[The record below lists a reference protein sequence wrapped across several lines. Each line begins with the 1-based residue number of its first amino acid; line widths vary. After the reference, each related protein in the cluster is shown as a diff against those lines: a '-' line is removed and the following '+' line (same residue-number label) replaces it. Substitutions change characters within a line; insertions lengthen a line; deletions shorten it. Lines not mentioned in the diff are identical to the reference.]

1 MDMDVTYAPGWP
13 GSSPRWNS
21 SAKSGV
27 GTALTH
33 SSQVWFT
40 TSHGILNEIYYPR
53 VDIACIRDMG
63 FLVGDGKDYFSEEKR
78 HAHSELQ
85 YMAEGAP
92 AYRFINT
99 CTQGRY
105 RIEKEVLTDPRRETL
120 LQQVKFTPLSGGLA
134 DYHLYALLA
143 PHIGNAGFG
152 NTAWCGAYKG
162 IPMLFAKRDGT
173 SVAMACSLP
182 FIRRSVGFVGESDA
196 WQDISKNK
204 QMTQFYQRAE
214 NGNVA
219 ICGEIDLQRA
229 GGQPFQIA
237 IGFGRNEN
245 EAGQRAFASILEGFD
260 NIKQHFIAGWQNWQR
275 PLNDLAPGSKPPL
288 NLYRISAAVI
298 HSHEASQFP
307 GGFIAGLSVP
317 WGTSKG
323 DDDLGGYHLVWPR
336 DLVETAGGLLAAGA
350 NDDALRVLNYLQ
362 VTQEPDGHWLQN
374 MWLDGS
380 PYWQGVQMDE
390 TAFPILLIHM
400 LFRLGVI
407 KKEGMAKYRGMTEKA
422 AGYIVCN
429 GPASQQDRWEENGGF
444 SPFTLAV
451 EITALL
457 AAADLYT
464 RFGEN
469 DKARYL
475 TETAD
480 TWNDNI
486 ENWTYVKG
494 TELAKEL
501 GIEGYYVRIAPPD
514 VAETPD
520 LEDDV
525 ILIKNLVYGAATIAE
540 KIISP
545 DALALVRF
553 GLRAADDPRMLNT
566 VKAIDSLLKVTTP
579 FGDCWHRYNNDGY
592 GEHADGSPFDGTG
605 TGRAWPLLTGERAH
619 YEIAAGN
626 FKRAQELFETMS
638 AFANEGGMISEQ
650 VWDTDDIPEK
660 ELFFGRP
667 SGSAMPLVWAHGEY
681 IKLCRSLQDKKVF
694 DMPDQTFL
702 RYVKGKTVSPFA
714 AWRFN
719 NQIKSFNR
727 GKVFRVEAAT
737 PFTLHWSPD
746 NWTTSEDTASA
757 DTGLG
762 MHIVNIPADKLAG
775 GTGIVFTFFWTE
787 AGTWEGRNFEVK
799 PG

>member
-1 MDMDVTYAPGWP
+1 MDTDVTYAPGWP
-13 GSSPRWNS
+13 GSAPRWNS

-85 YMAEGAP
+85 YIAGGVP

-99 CTQGRY
+99 CAQGRY
-105 RIEKEVLTDPRRETL
+105 RIEKEVLTDPGRETL
-120 LQQVKFTPLSGGLA
+120 LQQVKFTPLQGSLT

-152 NTAWCGAYKG
+152 NTAWCGEYKG
-162 IPMLFAKRDGT
+162 IPMLFAERGGT
-173 SVAMACSLP
+173 AVAMACSLP

-196 WQDISKNK
+196 WQDISAHR
-204 QMTQFYQRAE
+204 QMTWFYQRAE

-219 ICGEIDLQRA
+219 ICGEIDLQQA
-229 GGQPFQIA
+229 GDRPFVIA
-237 IGFGRNEN
+237 IGFGRNAN
-245 EAGQRAFASILEGFD
+245 EAGQRALASMLDGFESARERY
-260 NIKQHFIAGWQNWQR
+260 IAGWDSWQQQLADLPSCAKN
-275 PLNDLAPGSKPPL
+275 PLNI
-288 NLYRISAAVI
+288 YRISAAVI
-298 HSHEASQFP
+298 RSHEACQFP

-350 NDDALRVLNYLQ
+350 SNDALRVLEYLQ

-390 TAFPILLIHM
+390 TAFPVLLARL
-400 LFRLGVI
+400 LFRLGVLDNAAMQ
-407 KKEGMAKYRGMTEKA
+407 KYLGMIRKA
-422 AGYIVCN
+422 IAYIVTN
-429 GPASQQDRWEENGGF
+429 GPASQQDRWEENGGY

-457 AAADLYT
+457 AAADIFELN
-464 RFGEN
+464 GEN
-469 DKARYL
+469 GVAGYL
-475 TETAD
+475 RETAD
-480 TWNDNI
+480 SWNDNI
-486 ENWTYVKG
+486 EAWTYVKD
-494 TELAKEL
+494 TQLAKQL
-501 GIEGYYVRIAPPD
+501 GLEGYYVRIAPPN

-520 LEDDV
+520 IEDDV
-525 ILIKNLVYGAATIAE
+525 ILIKNLPYGAVTAAE

-553 GLRAADDPRMLNT
+553 GLRAADDPRILNT
-566 VKAIDSLLKVTTP
+566 VKAIDRLLKVTTP

-605 TGRAWPLLTGERAH
+605 IGRAWPLLTGERAH

-626 FKRAQELFETMS
+626 FKRAE
-638 AFANEGGMISEQ
+638 
-650 VWDTDDIPEK
+650 
-660 ELFFGRP
+660 
-667 SGSAMPLVWAHGEY
+667 
-681 IKLCRSLQDKKVF
+681 
-694 DMPDQTFL
+694 
-702 RYVKGKTVSPFA
+702 
-714 AWRFN
+714 
-719 NQIKSFNR
+719 
-727 GKVFRVEAAT
+727 
-737 PFTLHWSPD
+737 
-746 NWTTSEDTASA
+746 
-757 DTGLG
+757 
-762 MHIVNIPADKLAG
+762 
-775 GTGIVFTFFWTE
+775 
-787 AGTWEGRNFEVK
+787 
-799 PG
+799 